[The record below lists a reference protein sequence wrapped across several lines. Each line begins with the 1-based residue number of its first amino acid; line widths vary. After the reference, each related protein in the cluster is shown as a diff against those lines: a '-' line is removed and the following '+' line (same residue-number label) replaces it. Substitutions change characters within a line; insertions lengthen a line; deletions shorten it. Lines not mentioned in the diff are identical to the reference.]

1 MAVDERIFPAW
12 ADAERLEASLGD
24 PFIAASPLSFAS
36 AVEAD
41 EREAY
46 PESSIAT
53 LQKWGYHRHF
63 VPAADGGRLES
74 LESALALVR
83 AVSRRDLTVAI
94 ALGQTFLGSVPV
106 WLAGNDRQRATAAR
120 VILEGGQMALALTEE
135 RHGADL
141 LATEVRADAIDG
153 GYTVN
158 GTKWLINNGT
168 RGSAFSVFVRTEE
181 RSGPRSFSMFLV
193 KRSDSPSA
201 GITSIPKVRTLGIRG
216 ADISGLR
223 FADAHV
229 PASACLGAAGS
240 GLELLLKA
248 LQITR
253 TGCTAFSLGAADTA
267 LRITL
272 DFVRSRA
279 LYGGTAW
286 DLPHVRTALVDAF
299 LDILIAETI
308 SLAATRILQAAPGQ
322 ASITAAIAKYEV
334 PVRIERVIRELGT
347 VIGAR
352 HYLREGLADGVF
364 QKLSRDAAVVSLF
377 DGSTAVNLDALSS
390 QIPGVLRRV
399 ESADPPRAV
408 FALGAPLPKFD
419 GSRFRAFAEG
429 DDVIGALRSGSI
441 LKRLEA
447 QASRAPTAVEAALLL
462 RPLVDELAALGPW
475 MTEFVKREKLRASR
489 SAPMLEAARR
499 YCSLWAAG
507 ALVELWLHNRE
518 ESGPFL
524 SGGVWLAPALGR
536 LQPVPARRSSESEA
550 AVADHLLCLH
560 DAHRVFS
567 FVPLV
572 LPDRTSVFPTTNNIP
587 QSRGFVS

>member
-1 MAVDERIFPAW
+1 MTERIFPAW

-24 PFIAASPLSFAS
+24 PFMAGSPLSFAR
-36 AVEAD
+36 AVADD

-46 PESSIAT
+46 PETSIAT
-53 LQKWGYHRHF
+53 LQSWGYHRHF
-63 VPAADGGRLES
+63 VPAADGGCMTS
-74 LESALALVR
+74 LEAPLALVR
-83 AVSRRDLTVAI
+83 AVARRDLTVAI

-106 WLAGNDRQRATAAR
+106 WLAGNDRQRAIAAGL
-120 VILEGGQMALALTEE
+120 ILEGGQMALALTEE

-141 LATEVRADAIDG
+141 LATEVRADAIDA
-153 GYTVN
+153 GYTLN

-168 RGSAFSVFVRTEE
+168 RGNAFSVFVRTDANA
-181 RSGPRSFSMFLV
+181 GPRSFSMFLV
-193 KRSDSPSA
+193 KRSDSA
-201 GITSIPKVRTLGIRG
+201 GITSIPKVRTVGIRG

-223 FADAHV
+223 FEGAHV
-229 PASACLGAAGS
+229 PAGACLGAAGS

-267 LRITL
+267 LRIAL

-279 LYGGTAW
+279 LYGATAW

-308 SLAATRILQAAPGQ
+308 SVAATRMLHVAPGQ
-322 ASITAAIAKYEV
+322 AAITAAIAKYEV
-334 PVRIERVIRELGT
+334 PVRIERVLRELGT

-390 QIPGVLRRV
+390 QIPGVLRRAASGDV
-399 ESADPPRAV
+399 PGSV
-408 FALGAPLPKFD
+408 FALGEQVPKFD

-429 DDVIGALRSGSI
+429 DDVIGALRSGST
-441 LKRLEA
+441 LKRLESEAA
-447 QASRAPTAVEAALLL
+447 QTPAAVEAAFLL
-462 RPLVDELAALGPW
+462 RPLVDELEALGPW
-475 MTEFVKREKLRASR
+475 MADFVKREKLRASR

-518 ESGPFL
+518 ESGPFF
-524 SGGVWLAPALGR
+524 SGGAWLAPALGR
-536 LQPVPARRSSESEA
+536 LQPLPARRSVELEEA
-550 AVADHLLCLH
+550 VSSHLLRLH
-560 DAHRVFS
+560 GEHRAFS
-567 FVPLV
+567 FVPIA
-572 LPDRTSVFPTTNNIP
+572 LPDGNTVCLTTNNVP
-587 QSRGFVS
+587 HESGFVRGA